1 MYNFI
6 LKNFNNIY
14 YNFLFIVVSV
24 IFLAKVAISYQEI
37 IGNGWAYSNLLI
49 NYSAGFVRRGLL
61 GALFINANDFFKISP
76 LHFFTT
82 LFFIAYFF
90 QIFFFY
96 KILEKYKD
104 YKLFIS
110 IIILSPVLLFFY
122 IYEENVFLSK
132 DVFINLSILFHA
144 YIINQKFDVK
154 KYNKILYFIIIP
166 IITLNI
172 INHENQ
178 TFFIP
183 FHLLFTLYFFSN
195 NNKVTFALKYI
206 KPYLILLLPIFIL
219 LNTSGSWEKLAIINN
234 SIQDFG
240 GTLPN
245 QFAGNFNLVIGGFV
259 KWHFFLHKVT
269 DFLRL
274 FLCFSLS
281 IFLIYIF
288 FNYLI
293 KKNILKISKSL
304 TQKYLLN
311 ISPSFVI
318 LLLMLDHGRSLHM
331 LSTHIIIFFLLLD
344 VDKKLLNNLFSN
356 IKKNYFLN
364 SFLILF
370 IIFYLN
376 FWYLPQGGGFIGIGN
391 FSSMFKGTFTAEL
404 LNIFLIVFNYV
415 DQHLIYLPRI
425 II

>member
-1 MYNFI
+1 MFRNI
-6 LKNFNNIY
+6 NNIY

-24 IFLAKVAISYQEI
+24 FFLTKISISYQEI
-37 IGNGWAYSNLLI
+37 LGDKWAYSNLLI

-61 GALFINANDFFKISP
+61 GELFINANNFFNISP
-76 LHFFTT
+76 LHFFSS
-82 LFFIAYFF
+82 LFFVAYFL

-96 KILEKYKD
+96 KVLEKYKN

-144 YIINQKFDVK
+144 YIVNKKIDVK
-154 KYNKILYFIIIP
+154 NYNKILYFIIVP
-166 IITLNI
+166 VITLNM

-178 TFFIP
+178 AFFIP

-195 NNKVTFALKYI
+195 NKKEIFNLKYI
-206 KPYLILLLPIFIL
+206 KPYFILLLPIFIL
-219 LNTSGSWEKLAIINN
+219 LSTSGSWEKLSIINN
-234 SIQDFG
+234 SIQEFG

-245 QFAGNFNLVIGGFV
+245 QFAGNFNLVIGGYV
-259 KWHFFLHKVT
+259 KWHFFYHNVQ

-281 IFLIYIF
+281 IFLIYTF
-288 FNYLI
+288 FDYLI
-293 KKNILKISKSL
+293 KKKILKINKSL
-304 TQKYLLN
+304 AQKYLLI
-311 ISPSFVI
+311 ISPSFII
-318 LLLMLDHGRSLHM
+318 LFIMLDHGRSLHI
-331 LSTHIIIFFLLLD
+331 LSTHIIVFYLLLNI
-344 VDKKLLNNLFSN
+344 DKKLLNSLSLN

-376 FWYLPQGGGFIGIGN
+376 FWYLPQGGGFTGIGN
-391 FSSMFKGTFTAEL
+391 FSSMFKGTLTSEL
-404 LNIFLIVFNYV
+404 LNIFLVVFNYV
-415 DQHLIYLPRI
+415 DQHLINLPRI